1 MLSIRQ
7 QNILK
12 FIIIQYTNTVL
23 PVGSEYIAQN
33 AKLNVSPA
41 TIRKELIELESNGY
55 ITRPHTSAGSIPLD
69 KGYRF
74 YVENAEKLSLKQSIT
89 SDEKNFVLNQ
99 LSQASQDLETFV
111 AYSVETLAGLVGNM
125 AIVTIP
131 KYKVPKI
138 QYLQLMFLKNL
149 LFHLFCLFS
158 KHLYLPHDSL
168 QRKHQKWNLAFQKLL
183 IVRLNRQPELAY
195 NEN

>member
-74 YVENAEKLSLKQSIT
+74 YVENAEKHESSI
-89 SDEKNFVLNQ
+89 SDIYPPQNISYDN
-99 LSQASQDLETFV
+99 
-111 AYSVETLAGLVGNM
+111 
-125 AIVTIP
+125 I
-131 KYKVPKI
+131 
-138 QYLQLMFLKNL
+138 
-149 LFHLFCLFS
+149 
-158 KHLYLPHDSL
+158 
-168 QRKHQKWNLAFQKLL
+168 
-183 IVRLNRQPELAY
+183 
-195 NEN
+195 

>member
-1 MLSIRQ
+1 MLSIRE

-69 KGYRF
+69 IF
-74 YVENAEKLSLKQSIT
+74 PKLSAT
-89 SDEKNFVLNQ
+89 N
-99 LSQASQDLETFV
+99 
-111 AYSVETLAGLVGNM
+111 
-125 AIVTIP
+125 
-131 KYKVPKI
+131 
-138 QYLQLMFLKNL
+138 
-149 LFHLFCLFS
+149 C
-158 KHLYLPHDSL
+158 
-168 QRKHQKWNLAFQKLL
+168 
-183 IVRLNRQPELAY
+183 
-195 NEN
+195 